1 MQRRAVWT
9 RRRTA
14 AVIAAAGLMVA
25 SAPAGGA
32 AEPGGGAAEPG
43 ADVEP
48 KTYVVQ
54 MALDPVA
61 TYDGGVGGLEATRA
75 EPGEDVDPEAPEVV
89 EYAGHLQEQQLD
101 ALDEVGA
108 EPLYHFVFAFDG
120 FAAEL
125 TQDQAAELAAR
136 PDVVAVTED
145 TKREIDTSSTP
156 SFLGLDDDGGLW
168 EQLGGPVGSLREPGA
183 GEDVVIGIID
193 TGIWP
198 DAKSFTDRDERGRR
212 TYVSRPFGFRGACV
226 PAADGSWAAND
237 CNAKLL
243 SARHY
248 NAGWGGDEG
257 VAEQLPWEFVSPRD
271 YNGHGTHTASTAGGN
286 HGVATTGAAA
296 AFGPISGIAPRARI
310 AAYKALWSTED
321 GSTAGGYDSD
331 LVAAVDQAVADG
343 VDVINYSVSGTSTDF
358 LDPVE
363 VAFLNAADAGVFVA
377 ASAGNDGPTGG
388 TVAHPS
394 PWVTTVAAGTHDR
407 ATSGAA
413 TLGDGTRLT
422 GASVA
427 ATQAGPAPLVDAA
440 AAGLAGADPTAV
452 AQCWSAGDN
461 GGAAVLDPAVVTGKI
476 VVCDRGVTPRVSKS
490 KAVAE
495 AGGIGMILVNTGA
508 ESLNTDFHSVP
519 TVHVEDTVRDALKA
533 YAATKGATA
542 TVHAAAFGETPA
554 PRVADFSSRGPLT
567 AGAGD
572 LLKPDVVAPGQD
584 ILAAVAPP
592 GHNGMD
598 FDLSSGTS
606 MSAPHV
612 AGLAALLADRHPDWS
627 PMMIKSALMTTGFD
641 VLDSDGA
648 DPATM
653 FAQGAGHVAPT
664 RAADPG
670 LVYDSDADDWLA
682 FLCGATRGVEE
693 ETCASLESAG
703 FSLEPSDFNG
713 ASIAIGRVSN
723 SETVTRTVTNVGS
736 SDATYR
742 ASVEG
747 LDGIDVTVTPSSLT
761 LAPGESASFTVTF
774 DVVSPA
780 LNAYLGGRLT
790 WTDGTHDVR
799 SPIVLRA
806 GGEDW
811 EARYDGPASAFGA
824 AVDEGQ
830 EALLSPSGD
839 RLYVAGNGLPA
850 LPGTLRPDYVTA
862 AYDPETGD
870 ELWANR
876 FDGPVQGAD
885 ELGGFGVSPSGDTV
899 YVTGSSSGEG
909 GDSDVV
915 TIAYDG
921 ATGEQLWLAR
931 YDGPAAAGDS
941 GGGLTVSPS
950 GDTVYVAGTAAT
962 SVDDEGTHLD
972 YVTLAYDAAT
982 GAQQWATLYD
992 GPAAGTDDAR
1002 AIAVSP
1008 AGDAVV
1014 VTGQSRGVGTGLT
1027 DWGTVAYDAATGA
1040 QRWDVLHNGPD
1051 NGIDVAGTLVVAGST
1066 VVVSGSHDGGATST
1080 DWATTGYS
1088 LSTGDELWQQTYDG
1102 GPGDTDVPRKVVVTP
1117 SGDTVVVTGNSWGSG
1132 TGSDYA
1138 TVAYAV
1144 ASGEQQWAAR
1154 HDGTAS
1160 ALDIAWDVALT
1171 PDGAY
1176 AVVTGQSDTA
1186 GTGPDYLTIAYSV
1199 ASGEQVWT
1207 GQYDAAGSPDVAA
1220 GVAVDTAPD
1229 GGRRVFVTGGSSI
1242 SLGLVTSNVDM
1253 ATIAYLDPWE

>member
-9 RRRTA
+9 GRRA
-14 AVIAAAGLMVA
+14 AAMVAAAGLVA
-25 SAPAGGA
+25 AAAPTGGA
-32 AEPGGGAAEPG
+32 AESAAG
-43 ADVEP
+43 DSSEP

-61 TYDGGVGGLEATRA
+61 TYDGGVGDLAATRA

-89 EYAGHLQEQQLD
+89 EYTDLLQEQHLD
-101 ALDEVGA
+101 ALERVGVD
-108 EPLYHFVFAFDG
+108 EPLYHFVYAFDG

-125 TQDQAAELAAR
+125 TADQAAELAAR

-145 TKREIDTSSTP
+145 SKREIDTSSTP

-183 GEDVVIGIID
+183 GEDVVIGVID

-212 TYVSRPFGFRGACV
+212 TYASRPFGFRGACKG
-226 PAADGSWAAND
+226 AADDSWAPND

-243 SARHY
+243 GARHF

-257 VAEQLPWEFVSPRD
+257 IAEQLPWEFVSPRD

-286 HGVATTGAAA
+286 HGVATTGPAA
-296 AFGPISGIAPRARI
+296 AFGSISGIAPRARI

-363 VAFLNAADAGVFVA
+363 LAFLNAADAGVFVA

-407 ATSGAA
+407 GTSGSA
-413 TLGDGTRLT
+413 TLGDGTSHT

-440 AAGLAGADPTAV
+440 AAGLAGADPAAV
-452 AQCWSAGDN
+452 AQCWSAADN
-461 GGAAVLDPAVVTGKI
+461 GGTAVLDPAVVTGKI
-476 VVCDRGVTPRVSKS
+476 VLCDRGVTPRVSKS

-519 TVHVEDTVRDALKA
+519 TLHVADTSREALKA
-533 YAATKGATA
+533 YAATEGATV
-542 TVHAAAFGETPA
+542 TVHAATISSDTPA

-572 LLKPDVVAPGQD
+572 LLKPDLVAPGQD

-648 DPATM
+648 DPAVI
-653 FAQGAGHVAPT
+653 FAQGAGHVAPN

-693 ETCASLESAG
+693 DTCDSLESAG
-703 FSLEPSDFNG
+703 LSLEPSDFNG
-713 ASIAIGRVSN
+713 PSIAIGRVSN
-723 SETVTRTVTNVGS
+723 HASVTRTVTNVG
-736 SDATYR
+736 ATASTYT
-742 ASVEG
+742 ASVSG
-747 LDGIDVTVTPSSLT
+747 LDGIDVTVTPSTLT
-761 LAPGESASFTVTF
+761 LAPGDSATFTVTF
-774 DVVSPA
+774 DVVSPP

-790 WTDGTHDVR
+790 WSDGTHDVR

-824 AVDEGQ
+824 GEDEGQ
-830 EALLSPSGD
+830 EVLLSPSGD
-839 RLYVAGNGLPA
+839 RLYVAGNSLPA

-870 ELWANR
+870 ELWAVR

-885 ELGGFGVSPSGDTV
+885 ELAGFGVSPSGDTV
-899 YVTGSSSGEG
+899 YVTGSSTGSGG
-909 GDSDVV
+909 HSDVV

-921 ATGEQLWLAR
+921 ATGAQLWLAA
-931 YDGPAAAGDS
+931 YDGPAGAGD
-941 GGGLTVSPS
+941 GAGGLAVSPS
-950 GDTVYVAGTAAT
+950 GDTVYVTGMAAVAVSDGT
-962 SVDDEGTHLD
+962 ELD
-972 YVTLAYDAAT
+972 YATIAYDARS
-982 GAQQWATLYD
+982 GAQKWVSLYD
-992 GPAAGTDDAR
+992 GPASGTDDPR
-1002 AIAVSP
+1002 AVAVS
-1008 AGDAVV
+1008 ADGGSVV

-1040 QRWDVLHNGPD
+1040 QRWEMLHNGPD
-1051 NGIDVAGTLVVAGST
+1051 NGIDIAGTLVVAGDT
-1066 VVVSGSHDGGATST
+1066 VVVSGSDDGGATST
-1080 DWATTGYS
+1080 DWATVAYS
-1088 LSTGDELWQQTYDG
+1088 LDSGEELWAQRYDG
-1102 GPGDTDVPRKVVVTP
+1102 GGGDTDVPRKVVATP
-1117 SGDTVVVTGNSWGSG
+1117 DGSAVVVTGNSWGEG

-1138 TVAYAV
+1138 TVAYSV
-1144 ASGEQQWAAR
+1144 ADGSPRWVAR

-1160 ALDIAWDVALT
+1160 GLDIAWDVALT
-1171 PDGAY
+1171 ADGRF

-1186 GTGPDYLTIAYSV
+1186 GTGQDYLTIAYD
-1199 ASGEQVWT
+1199 AATGEQVWT
-1207 GQYDAAGSPDVAA
+1207 GQYDAAGSADVAA
-1220 GVAVDTAPD
+1220 GVAVDSTAE
-1229 GGRRVFVTGGSSI
+1229 GARRVFVTGGSSI

-1253 ATIAYLDPWE
+1253 ATIAYLDPWAE